1 MIDNYLFWRLEPLL
15 HAVMSYY
22 SKKYGFVISIEFK
35 LFSLIFAIIDAI
47 LDVIYEVLWVKKWIL
62 KNGCF
67 RYHRRSATKMVIS
80 NFAFSAEPIAW
91 CLLGS
96 NFPSHCLEWF
106 IFVVLSISLTLY
118 SFSEFMVFNLCVKI

>member
-22 SKKYGFVISIEFK
+22 SKKYGFVIFNWIQTVWFDFCNNRCHPWCHIWS
-35 LFSLIFAIIDAI
+35 SLG
-47 LDVIYEVLWVKKWIL
+47 KKWIL

-96 NFPSHCLEWF
+96 NFPRHCLEWF